1 MGKKPEGGLAG
12 NGRSP
17 GPYPEAEVSRRFP
30 ASADISN
37 ALGDS
42 VGNTPLTD
50 EKRGGGQAG
59 TPARISSCYNPE
71 ETMGAGPEAAMLAEQ
86 GK

>member
-1 MGKKPEGGLAG
+1 MGKKLEGGLAG
-12 NGRSP
+12 DGRSP
-17 GPYPEAEVSRRFP
+17 GPYPEVEVSRRFL

-37 ALGDS
+37 ALEDS
-42 VGNTPLTD
+42 VGRTSLTD

-59 TPARISSCYNPE
+59 TPGRTGSCYNPE
-71 ETMGAGPEAAMLAEQ
+71 QTVGAGPEAAVLAEQ